1 MLNGSS
7 ALTLMFEP
15 INKRRPVLINGLEN
29 ETCLLVQ
36 TTTSWLNV
44 FFLSRNLEC
53 VCCTYLPI
61 YSVQQL
67 FKLLHYATYVI
78 FGLKGLQLSSILQES
93 LYLSEP
99 SDTLVCLINN
109 YNCYTVRP
117 RDTRPQ
123 AARTLQ
129 VHVFELGPKIFELNE
144 FMQ

>member
-1 MLNGSS
+1 MLLSLMLNGSS

-29 ETCLLVQ
+29 ETCLVVQ
-36 TTTSWLNV
+36 TTTSSLNV
-44 FFLSRNLEC
+44 FFYLGTQN
-53 VCCTYLPI
+53 VYAVHTYLYI
-61 YSVQQL
+61 VCTVQQL

-109 YNCYTVRP
+109 YNCYISKMLFADSLP
-117 RDTRPQ
+117 LFCF
-123 AARTLQ
+123 ACL
-129 VHVFELGPKIFELNE
+129 
-144 FMQ
+144 